1 MIRHLSTFTGIGGAS
16 TALRQA
22 EINFET
28 IAISEIDSKPIAM
41 FPFLHEN
48 VPPNLGDILKWTK
61 RIPKFVKKV
70 DLMTGGF
77 PCQPFSGMGLKQ
89 GFDSPKFK
97 AALALVTAAR
107 KLKPKYLLLENVADL
122 LGKNFIVGFKKFM
135 DEFRKLGY
143 VIDISLINPKD
154 YGYIQSRSR
163 IYIAMS
169 RHDMDVWTLPR
180 TLNRVEQKFVQ
191 EQDPRDHDHF
201 TILPHRVK
209 MVYGEGTYKNY
220 FGCLCARSIDAHCS
234 RFTWIRTD
242 NKERPG
248 RSPTPSELFQLFGYK
263 NPPKIICYPRK
274 KGYLS
279 LSKVGHCFGNSWHIG
294 HAEQLIRTLP
304 LAIKQQKEKAA

>member
-22 EINFET
+22 GINFET
-28 IAISEIDSKPIAM
+28 IAISEIDRRPIAM
-41 FPFLHEN
+41 LPHIHEV

-61 RIPKFVKKV
+61 RIPKFVNKV

-89 GFDSPKFK
+89 GFDDPKFQ
-97 AALALVTAAR
+97 AALALVKAAK
-107 KLKPKYLLLENVADL
+107 KLKPKYILLENVQDL
-122 LGKNFIVGFKKFM
+122 LFNTFVVGFNKFL

-169 RHDMDVWTLPR
+169 RHDVDVWTLPR
-180 TLNRVEQKFVQ
+180 TLSRVTQKFVQ
-191 EQDPRDHDHF
+191 EKKPRDQDHY
-201 TILPHRVK
+201 TIIARRIK
-209 MVYGEGTYKNY
+209 RFYGEGPYKDY
-220 FGCLCARSIDAHCS
+220 FGCLCARSIDAHCG
-234 RFTWIRTD
+234 RFSWIRTN

-248 RSPTPSELFQLFGYK
+248 RTPTPSEIFQMFGYK
-263 NPPKIICYPRK
+263 NPPKIKCYSRK
-274 KGYLS
+274 KGHVS
-279 LSKVGHCFGNSWHIG
+279 ISTVGHCMGNSWHIG
-294 HAEQLIRTLP
+294 HAEQMLRSMP
-304 LAIKQQKEKAA
+304 LAIQQQKEKAA